1 MWHAWTFHF
10 INDLSSVFS
19 LDGAYDVV
27 FFFTITFIK
36 DRASILIRLKRQYEH
51 VCMPLSYVYYTHNQR
66 HKYVLS
72 HEISFNMTPSIKV
85 KEENGN
91 ISLAL
96 HIKFM
101 KCAEIY
107 NVSIDETLRKFM
119 EITWQF
125 IMVAFLIN

>member
-1 MWHAWTFHF
+1 
-10 INDLSSVFS
+10 
-19 LDGAYDVV
+19 
-27 FFFTITFIK
+27 
-36 DRASILIRLKRQYEH
+36 
-51 VCMPLSYVYYTHNQR
+51 MPLSYVYYTHNQR
-66 HKYVLS
+66 HKYILS

-119 EITWQF
+119 EIT
-125 IMVAFLIN
+125 